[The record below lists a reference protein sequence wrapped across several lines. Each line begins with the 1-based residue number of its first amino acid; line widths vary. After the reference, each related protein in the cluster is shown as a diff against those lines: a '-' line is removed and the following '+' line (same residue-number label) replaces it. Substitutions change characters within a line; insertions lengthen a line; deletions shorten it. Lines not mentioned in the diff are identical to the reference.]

1 MSNNKMLKW
10 AIAIASVM
18 LIGLL
23 CWSWVNLAFSFSTML
38 LVAWGVIVLEYLF
51 YMQNP
56 MEVEKDDRR
65 RSFAIT
71 LVGCYGLFA
80 IFTMSNYFYPPM
92 EVFSNND
99 HLAIAVEGVETT
111 KTSLLLAA
119 DDREAFFDDR
129 TMEGRIEL
137 INLSPNDSTA
147 TLRIRGAGM
156 PVYSAVKD
164 KKNDEYY
171 YVAMAGQNNI
181 HSWSPNEQLELI
193 NDRNQ
198 PVAGIRVNYDSKWNW
213 KHFRNE
219 WQCTYII
226 DYRDDSLQLHSDTSA
241 FNSIIRVRYPL
252 SKVFPGIGVLN
263 GVDFSKIELLRPKAR
278 MTNSPD
284 DDEDLS
290 KSPFLVCYSQE
301 SGLSGVR
308 SGNNMTPVG
317 RQCEIPVRLD
327 GASHFIGLKNRIP
340 GFMLTA
346 DTLGHTAIRYRMPLY
361 RYLSTEGYEKGE
373 DGYYTFMVATTLV
386 DETGEVNSQIPQN
399 VLLYDVF
406 DHVDNIYQM
415 DPQFI
420 SFQRGRTLDTLD
432 LAILDIN
439 NNNECHIKAGERLP
453 SVGTSAAATEWIVS
467 LDNFRDPSLARP
479 SKVENPQSANKFLL
493 FMFILTA
500 LCCGSLF
507 IKSRYQHT
515 YIEPVAYIIILSLLA
530 IRLTLLW
537 RISVFPPAS
546 GITIEEFN
554 KWRTGG
560 DLFTWIQWFSYGFIV
575 LVFLI
580 KRFGFIAGH
589 PKLRWL
595 NLDTWIVKT
604 GAFLPTFYRER
615 EGDTMHDYL
624 WPQGKRALWLLVC
637 LGLYVAVF
645 FAGLIWSK
653 PILHVGLPILV
664 YFVTDIVI
672 NIQVGSRWTDRNNNS
687 YAFFWQQLMNMMVAS
702 AVMFVLDHGYG
713 LIFFVFSLFAM
724 ILRLL
729 DLYGGNFYKKSTG
742 EGIHLIGIVIMAV
755 LLIVGTIFMRQIFIG
770 LITGGTSFLLIAA
783 LVMALFV
790 ALLVWTINS
799 WREFVKWNILI
810 VVLSAGV
817 IIEAGFLFKN
827 MVDDKPTGYRVMV
840 LDDEPSKVL
849 GKVTSTPDMKKFL
862 NASLNDWILGENIE
876 RGKAVNSLIGKKGL
890 DYYKLQPHSNVGVS
904 WMTQLTDL
912 SVSRFIIAEQSNLIP
927 VLLIFLFLI
936 MELVAF
942 AFPSD
947 RRWARSLLT
956 QIPLLLAIQSLMVWM
971 AVTRR
976 FIFIGQDFP
985 MISLLSRVNLIVSII
1000 EFFIWIL
1007 VAVIEHRDMR
1017 MFIEKRYPGINTNEL
1032 EGFIDGESDNKYYRV
1047 IRKWTPAF
1055 GVALI
1060 VIFSFIIFIGKTKNP
1075 FTSDKNL
1082 EESTY
1087 DVVACVDTLKV
1098 LIAEPEGKFTSVE
1111 DLFREY
1117 QDHYIDSV
1125 NRNRSR
1131 RNKVY
1136 DITALETPQN
1146 IINGFCKM
1154 NHYSADDK
1162 DADNAINR
1170 VFKRDEEFGPFAQAA
1185 FNDFIERKMYL
1196 NDIDELIYIVKRRYV
1211 LENDN
1216 ENENVRYAFGV
1227 TPRYFRQQLPRR
1239 TDQAWRGSV
1248 KSETAFSTKT
1258 VDRLTEGNVTLYTI
1272 PASWTKDHH
1281 QSVIVKPN
1289 TNRIS
1294 VIGKYAPRQLARNES
1309 YRLSEGEVLAGRNVP
1324 NLSKYGIGNYLAR
1337 NVFIN
1342 SQAQFIYPMQSNFY
1356 WARPLAEQTRSYMMH
1371 SMKEAK
1377 GERKT
1382 DSIMLSN
1389 AEVTLSIEMTRNLAN
1404 VMENHAQKH
1413 NVAVVV
1419 ADGDGKVR
1427 ALLEHKKH
1435 RYVINPND
1443 ARRIEFVDD
1452 SLKREGLLDHG
1463 HEAERFFG
1471 NKAILSLDNG
1481 PGSSQK
1487 PIVWTAVTTQYFD
1500 NDWDWNKLKMTR
1512 INSFMP
1518 KDSKGSGHYHAWSYA
1533 GARIVDAKKKVHNED
1548 RYLNIIELEE
1558 KYKNNLSSSFRS
1570 IIGDEGRGNV
1580 DVDVQFYMRKSSN
1593 YYNSI
1598 MVYLGSHTR
1607 DELAAGLPNRNPLYK
1622 KQNKPIRSQEFYCDS
1637 LFPIIKYDDVDYSFA
1652 KPLEASDVLNKE
1664 AILLKGLNKNFGLHL
1679 GYLKDKGSE
1688 LHASM
1693 QKSKET
1699 GKTRI
1704 ANYNAFPERSY
1715 FNNQNRIGK
1724 EGLSSEVVREG
1735 IKMTALGKNSVWL
1748 VSPLKMAEMYGKL
1761 VSFNSNYRL
1770 TIDPTLE
1777 KLPYQSFSTDGDANA
1792 YLKMRNKQF
1801 IRGLNEVFTS
1811 STGTASAVYSNIEN
1825 KDAIFEGNNKKYY
1838 IYGKTGTIDGKI
1850 ATYSSE
1856 GIRNTHGVEDHLL
1869 AVIITNKDLTTM
1881 DTVDKYKDLKFYI
1894 IYIADFAIKVDDIRQ
1909 YEWTTNDK
1917 EIINTVLQSREFI
1930 NYMEGE

>member
-1 MSNNKMLKW
+1 
-10 AIAIASVM
+10 
-18 LIGLL
+18 
-23 CWSWVNLAFSFSTML
+23 
-38 LVAWGVIVLEYLF
+38 
-51 YMQNP
+51 
-56 MEVEKDDRR
+56 
-65 RSFAIT
+65 
-71 LVGCYGLFA
+71 
-80 IFTMSNYFYPPM
+80 
-92 EVFSNND
+92 
-99 HLAIAVEGVETT
+99 
-111 KTSLLLAA
+111 
-119 DDREAFFDDR
+119 
-129 TMEGRIEL
+129 
-137 INLSPNDSTA
+137 
-147 TLRIRGAGM
+147 M

-327 GASHFIGLKNRIP
+327 GASHFIGLKSRIP

-361 RYLSTEGYEKGE
+361 RYLSSEGYEKGE

-420 SFQRGRTLDTLD
+420 SFQRGRTLDTLN

-439 NNNECHIKAGERLP
+439 NNNEYHIKAGERLP
-453 SVGTSAAATEWIVS
+453 SVGTSEAATEWIVS

-507 IKSRYQHT
+507 IKNRYQHT
-515 YIEPVAYIIILSLLA
+515 YIEPVAYIIVLSLLA

-742 EGIHLIGIVIMAV
+742 EGIHLIGIVVMAV
-755 LLIVGTIFMRQIFIG
+755 LLIVGTIFMRQIFIS

-817 IIEAGFLFKN
+817 IIGAGFLFKN

-862 NASLNDWILGENIE
+862 NASLNDWVLGENIE

-1007 VAVIEHRDMR
+1007 VAIIEHRDMR
-1017 MFIEKRYPGINTNEL
+1017 MFIEKQYPGINTNEL

-1075 FTSDKNL
+1075 FTDNKNL

-1087 DVVACVDTLKV
+1087 DVVACVDSLNV
-1098 LIAEPEGKFTSVE
+1098 LIATPEGRFESIE
-1111 DLFREY
+1111 SLFRDY
-1117 QDHYIDSV
+1117 QDYYIDSV
-1125 NRNRSR
+1125 NRTRP
-1131 RNKVY
+1131 RNKIY

-1146 IINGFCKM
+1146 IIKGFCEM
-1154 NHYSADDK
+1154 NHYSAEDK

-1170 VFKRDEEFGPFAQAA
+1170 VFKRDEEYGPFAQAA

-1258 VDRLTEGNVTLYTI
+1258 VDRLTEGNVRLYTI

-1281 QSVIVKPN
+1281 QAVIVKPN
-1289 TNRIS
+1289 TDRIS

-1309 YRLSEGEVLAGRNVP
+1309 YHLSEGEVLAGRNVP

-1404 VMENHAQKH
+1404 VMESHAQGY

-1427 ALLEHKKH
+1427 ALVEHKKH

-1452 SLKREGLLDHG
+1452 SLKREGLLNFG
-1463 HEAERFFG
+1463 NLSERYFG
-1471 NKAILSLDNG
+1471 NKAILHLDNG

-1487 PIVWTAVTTQYFD
+1487 PIVWTAVTTQFSG
-1500 NDWDWNKLKMTR
+1500 WDWNLLEMAK
-1512 INSFMP
+1512 INESLIN
-1518 KDSKGSGHYHAWSYA
+1518 KDSRFFDATHFAGGRIKKTPKGH
-1533 GARIVDAKKKVHNED
+1533 
-1548 RYLNIIELEE
+1548 
-1558 KYKNNLSSSFRS
+1558 FRS
-1570 IIGDEGRGNV
+1570 IKGDEGSGSAHV
-1580 DVDVQFYMRKSSN
+1580 DVRAYMRKSSN
-1593 YYNSI
+1593 YYNAI
-1598 MVYLGSHTR
+1598 MVYIGSHTHT
-1607 DELAAGLPNRNPLYK
+1607 ELANGRPANNPMFTQRGANWLTDNRESSQKQYREELFPLVRFNNALYSFSRPLSNENVRGGILLDGLSQNLGLPVTATNDK
-1622 KQNKPIRSQEFYCDS
+1622 KSYLHKSMSN
-1637 LFPIIKYDDVDYSFA
+1637 A
-1652 KPLEASDVLNKE
+1652 K
-1664 AILLKGLNKNFGLHL
+1664 
-1679 GYLKDKGSE
+1679 
-1688 LHASM
+1688 
-1693 QKSKET
+1693 
-1699 GKTRI
+1699 RI
-1704 ANYNAFPERSY
+1704 ANYYAFPAISY
-1715 FNNQNRIGK
+1715 FNNGI
-1724 EGLSSEVVREG
+1724 REG
-1735 IKMTALGKNSVWL
+1735 TERDVATEGVKMTAIGKNSVWL

-1761 VSFNSNYRL
+1761 ISFNSNYRL

-1777 KLPYQSFSTDGDANA
+1777 KLPYQPLSTDGDANA
-1792 YLKMRNKQF
+1792 YLNMRNRNF
-1801 IRGLNEVFTS
+1801 ILGLNDVYTAS
-1811 STGTASAVYSNIEN
+1811 GGTAAGDKIYN
-1825 KDAIFEGNNKKYY
+1825 KISTNLGDYF
-1838 IYGKTGTIDGKI
+1838 IYGKTGTIDGK
-1850 ATYSSE
+1850 TD
-1856 GIRNTHGVEDHLL
+1856 GQVVEDHLL
-1869 AVIITNKDLTTM
+1869 AVIITNRNLATM
-1881 DTVDKYKDLKFYI
+1881 SEVSDYNDENFRFYI
-1894 IYIADFAIKVDDIRQ
+1894 IYIADFDHKGN
-1909 YEWTTNDK
+1909 WTTVDP